1 MLAAIGRAS
10 SNPMPCP
17 SQWYV
22 KMIVQLWLTKP
33 SHYIIREAEI
43 CRAVLCK
50 ITVIQSL
57 YADRTN
63 NGCQFLTATNKKT
76 LHLRA
81 FFVFFFVLDTR
92 AVPEALLR
100 AVRTAAVVCR
110 ALCGLNNSGGGVREL
125 ALPVTCDLVFMRLVG
140 AAAVRTFLPP
150 RGGLGLGAE
159 SGVWSRALGEEAL
172 REALELR
179 GVDWE
184 GVVG

>member
-1 MLAAIGRAS
+1 MSILNRYK
-10 SNPMPCP
+10 
-17 SQWYV
+17 Q
-22 KMIVQLWLTKP
+22 
-33 SHYIIREAEI
+33 
-43 CRAVLCK
+43 
-50 ITVIQSL
+50 
-57 YADRTN
+57 
-63 NGCQFLTATNKKT
+63 KT
-76 LHLRA
+76 LHWRA

-125 ALPVTCDLVFMRLVG
+125 ASLVTCDLVFMRLVG
-140 AAAVRTFLPP
+140 AAAVCTFRPP
-150 RGGLGLGAE
+150 RVGLGLGEE
-159 SGVWSRALGEEAL
+159 SGFWSRALGEEAL